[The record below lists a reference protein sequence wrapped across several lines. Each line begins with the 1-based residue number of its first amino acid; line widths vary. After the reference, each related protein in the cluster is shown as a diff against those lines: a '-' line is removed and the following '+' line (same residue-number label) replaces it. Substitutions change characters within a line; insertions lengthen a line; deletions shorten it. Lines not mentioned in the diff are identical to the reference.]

1 MNNYLKEVE
10 NRIHELEEA
19 AIRAE
24 NRLKQSH
31 DGILRI
37 NTVNNKIQ
45 YYHKANGE
53 RKNGKY
59 LSVNDMELVRELA
72 QKSYDETLLKAIT
85 AELKGLKHII
95 NIKTR
100 KPEEIFKSLS
110 PQRQQLVVPEIITD
124 EEYARKWL
132 EQKYERRQF
141 ADGAPEFY
149 TGKGDRVRSKS
160 EIVIADMLDR
170 LQYPYFYEMPL
181 YLQDGVMLHPDF
193 TTLNVRKRK
202 VIYLEHLGM
211 MDDEEYLINAFKR
224 IAVYERNGIY
234 LGDRLIVTYETSGQP
249 LNTRAVEKKLR
260 FYLD

>member
-1 MNNYLKEVE
+1 M
-10 NRIHELEEA
+10 
-19 AIRAE
+19 
-24 NRLKQSH
+24 
-31 DGILRI
+31 
-37 NTVNNKIQ
+37 
-45 YYHKANGE
+45 
-53 RKNGKY
+53 
-59 LSVNDMELVRELA
+59 
-72 QKSYDETLLKAIT
+72 
-85 AELKGLKHII
+85 
-95 NIKTR
+95 
-100 KPEEIFKSLS
+100 
-110 PQRQQLVVPEIITD
+110 VVPEIITD